1 MEALG
6 VSCIQPNDLVV
17 KIMSLTR
24 LKGESLSA
32 TSDVEM
38 CATGP
43 RTISLRG
50 SCLFGE
56 GRSREVTRERH
67 AKGETISCYAYLLH
81 TFFSFDL
88 K

>member
-17 KIMSLTR
+17 EIMSLTR
-24 LKGESLSA
+24 LKRESLST
-32 TSDVEM
+32 TSDVEI

-56 GRSREVTRERH
+56 EGREKSRVSGRPKERIPFL
-67 AKGETISCYAYLLH
+67 ALT
-81 TFFSFDL
+81 
-88 K
+88 

>member
-6 VSCIQPNDLVV
+6 ASCIQPNDLVV
-17 KIMSLTR
+17 KIKSLTR
-24 LKGESLSA
+24 LNRESLSA
-32 TSDVEM
+32 TSDVEI

-56 GRSREVTRERH
+56 EGREESRVSGTQKER
-67 AKGETISCYAYLLH
+67 L
-81 TFFSFDL
+81 
-88 K
+88 

>member
-1 MEALG
+1 MEAVG

-24 LKGESLSA
+24 LKRESLSA
-32 TSDVEM
+32 TSDVEI

-56 GRSREVTRERH
+56 GGREKSRVGGTPKER
-67 AKGETISCYAYLLH
+67 L
-81 TFFSFDL
+81 
-88 K
+88 